1 MRIHLSTPVD
11 YTTSKPDHW
20 AHKLPG
26 GVFGESGPHVVYMIL
41 AYINPITEVQVLG
54 RKLMPEYPW
63 SPCEDYRLD
72 LLGDAGVCAGS
83 MIYTTKLWQAEVD
96 IWSIRTRNPGGR
108 EASVT

>member
-1 MRIHLSTPVD
+1 
-11 YTTSKPDHW
+11 
-20 AHKLPG
+20 
-26 GVFGESGPHVVYMIL
+26 
-41 AYINPITEVQVLG
+41 
-54 RKLMPEYPW
+54 MPEYPW

-108 EASVT
+108 EASET